1 MITCPY
7 CGDSG
12 PPEHFYESHTGGEGE
27 LIFTSCNHLFDPN
40 DRDGD
45 FLHSED
51 DDEYEPD

>member
-12 PPEHFYESHTGGEGE
+12 PPEHFYESRTGGEGE
-27 LIFTSCNHLFDPN
+27 LICTSCNSIFDPN